1 MLSYLVRRLWQGV
14 IVLVGVTMI
23 TFLLPSFFH
32 STIARQVLGPKA
44 PLVLVKKFNH
54 RYGFDQPIWVQYFR
68 YMKNLL
74 HGNLGTSFGADQFG
88 ESVTPLLGA
97 AVWRSMW
104 LALISLLL
112 ALLIAIPLGI
122 YQAVRHNK
130 AFDYVTTGIVFVL
143 YSTPAFL
150 LSILLL
156 MGFVFHWQIFPASVP
171 MADGNNQSF
180 FGALWSMLSDP
191 RGYGLPVIV
200 LTLLSLGG
208 ISRFMRGS
216 FLDTLVQDYIRTA
229 KAKGASNR
237 RVLFRHAFRNSVIPI
252 VTILGL
258 SIPGLFGGALITE
271 TIFNFDGMGLLTVTA
286 TRAGDVS
293 VVMGTTLFIAGL
305 TVLGNLLSDLSLAA
319 IDPRVRLGRSAR

>member
-1 MLSYLVRRLWQGV
+1 MLF
-14 IVLVGVTMI
+14 GVTVI

-32 STIARQVLGPKA
+32 STVARNVLGPKA
-44 PLVLVKKFNH
+44 PWIVIQRFNH
-54 RYGFDQPIWVQYFR
+54 RYGFDQPIFVQYYH
-68 YMKNLL
+68 YMIHLL
-74 HGNLGTSFGADQFG
+74 QGNLGTSFGADQFG
-88 ESVTPLLGA
+88 EPVVSLIGA

-112 ALLIAIPLGI
+112 SLIIAIPLGI

-130 AFDYVTTGIVFVL
+130 GFDYITTGFVFVL

-156 MGFVFHWQIFPASVP
+156 MGFVFHWHIFPASVP
-171 MADGNNQSF
+171 LADGSNQTF
-180 FGALWSMLSDP
+180 LGALWAMLSDP
-191 RGYGLPVIV
+191 RGYGLPIIV

-208 ISRFMRGS
+208 VSRFMRGS

-293 VVMGTTLFIAGL
+293 VVMGTTLFIACL
-305 TVLGNLLSDLSLAA
+305 TVLGNLLSDLALAG

>member
-1 MLSYLVRRLWQGV
+1 
-14 IVLVGVTMI
+14 VLLGVTMI

-44 PLVLVKKFNH
+44 PLVRIKNFNH
-54 RYGFDQPIWVQYFR
+54 HYGFDQPIWVQYFR

-88 ESVTPLLGA
+88 DSVTSLIGA

-130 AFDYVTTGIVFVL
+130 TFDHITTGIVFVL

-156 MGFVFHWQIFPASVP
+156 MGFVFHWPIFPASVP
-171 MADGNNQSF
+171 LADGTNQSF

-237 RVLFRHAFRNSVIPI
+237 RVLFRHALRNSVIPI

-286 TRAGDVS
+286 TRAGDIP
-293 VVMGTTLFIAGL
+293 VVMGTTLFIACL
-305 TVLGNLLSDLSLAA
+305 TVLGNLLSDLALAA
-319 IDPRVRLGRSAR
+319 LDPRVRLGSSAR

>member
-23 TFLLPSFFH
+23 TFLLPSFF
-32 STIARQVLGPKA
+32 
-44 PLVLVKKFNH
+44 

-88 ESVTPLLGA
+88 ESVTHLIGA

>member
-14 IVLVGVTMI
+14 IVLLGVTMI

-32 STIARQVLGPKA
+32 SAVARQVLGPKA
-44 PLVLVKKFNH
+44 PLALIHKFNH
-54 RYGFDQPIWVQYFR
+54 RYGFDQPIWVQYFH
-68 YMKNLL
+68 YMKNLF

-88 ESVTPLLGA
+88 DSVTSLIGA

-112 ALLIAIPLGI
+112 ALLISIPLGI

-130 AFDYVTTGIVFVL
+130 AFDYITTGIVFVL

-156 MGFVFHWQIFPASVP
+156 MAVVFHWHIFPASVP
-171 MADGNNQSF
+171 MAAGSNQSF
-180 FGALWSMLSDP
+180 FGALWSMVSDP

-200 LTLLSLGG
+200 LTLLSIGG
-208 ISRFMRGS
+208 VSRFMRGS

-229 KAKGASNR
+229 KAKGASNL
-237 RVLFRHAFRNSVIPI
+237 RVLLRHALRNSVIPI

-286 TRAGDVS
+286 TRAGDVPI
-293 VVMGTTLFIAGL
+293 VMGTTLFIACL
-305 TVLGNLLSDLSLAA
+305 TVLGNLLSDLALGAL
-319 IDPRVRLGRSAR
+319 DPRVRLGRSAR

>member
-1 MLSYLVRRLWQGV
+1 VFSYLVRRLWQGV
-14 IVLVGVTMI
+14 IVLLGVTMI

-54 RYGFDQPIWVQYFR
+54 RYGFDQPVWVQYFR

-88 ESVTPLLGA
+88 DSVTSLIGA

-130 AFDYVTTGIVFVL
+130 AFDHITTGIVFVL

-156 MGFVFHWQIFPASVP
+156 MGFVFHWPIFPASVP
-171 MADGNNQSF
+171 LADGTNQSF

-237 RVLFRHAFRNSVIPI
+237 RVLFRHALRNSVIPI

-271 TIFNFDGMGLLTVTA
+271 TIFNFDGMGLLTVMA
-286 TRAGDVS
+286 TRAGDIS
-293 VVMGTTLFIAGL
+293 VVMGTTLFIACL
-305 TVLGNLLSDLSLAA
+305 TVLGNLISDLALAA
-319 IDPRVRLGRSAR
+319 LDPRVRLGGSAR